1 MFRSKNHVLTLC
13 LLAMFLVAGL
23 FTREVLCEE
32 VYPDRPITLING
44 WQAGGM
50 HDNLS
55 RLLSRAAEKELGQPI
70 INENKTGAA
79 GVIAKAFVLKSKPD
93 GYTLGTTITATYI
106 VQPQIRK
113 APYNPFTDVTDIM
126 TFAKYNNGICVRT
139 DSQWNTIEDVI
150 AYSKKNP
157 GKFTY
162 AHPGVGMMPHIVL
175 EQYTTEE
182 GIKWAG
188 IPFKGGPDAV
198 NAAIGG
204 HVDSVVMGTGD
215 LIPQIKA
222 GKLRLLLIIS
232 ENRWPEVPNAPT
244 ILEKGHKFYML
255 SYMGIYGPKGLPEP
269 IRQKLERVFKNAMKD
284 RSFQEMLKQ
293 YYIEEAFLPGKE
305 YSEKWKAMYAPMGK
319 ILNTLGLV
327 EK

>member
-1 MFRSKNHVLTLC
+1 MFHSKNHVSKLV
-13 LLAMFLVAGL
+13 LVATLFIVAFCVQEGL
-23 FTREVLCEE
+23 SAET
-32 VYPDRPITLING
+32 YPDRPITLVNG

-50 HDNLS
+50 HDTLS

-70 INENKTGAA
+70 VNENKTGAA

-113 APYNPFTDVTDIM
+113 TPFDPFTDVTDIM
-126 TFAKYNNGICVRT
+126 TFAKYNNGICVRP
-139 DSQWNTIEDVI
+139 DSQWKSIEDVI
-150 AYSKKNP
+150 AYSKSNP
-157 GKFTY
+157 SKFTY

-175 EQYTTEE
+175 EQFTMKE
-182 GIKWAG
+182 GIKWTG
-188 IPFKGGPDAV
+188 VPFKGGPDAV

-232 ENRWPEVPNAPT
+232 ENRWPEVPDVPT
-244 ILEKGHKFYML
+244 ILEKGHDFYVL
-255 SYMGIYGPKGLPEP
+255 SYMGIYGPKGLPET
-269 IRQKLERVFKNAMKD
+269 IRQKLEGVFKNAMKD
-284 RSFQEMLKQ
+284 RSFQEMLKR
-293 YYIEEAFLPGKE
+293 YYIQEAFLGGKE
-305 YSEKWKAMYAPMGK
+305 YSEKWRAMYPAMGK

>member
-1 MFRSKNHVLTLC
+1 MFRSHNRLFKLS
-13 LLAMFLVAGL
+13 LLGIFLVTALFAKQGL
-23 FTREVLCEE
+23 PAEI
-32 VYPDRPITLING
+32 YPDKPIALVNG

-70 INENKTGAA
+70 INENKTGGA
-79 GVIAKAFVLKSKPD
+79 GVIAKSFVLKSKPD

-113 APYNPFTDVTDIM
+113 TPYNPFTDITDIM
-126 TFAKYNNGICVRT
+126 TFAKYNNGLCVRT
-139 DSQWNTIEDVI
+139 DSPWNTIEDVL

-175 EQYTTEE
+175 EQYTMKE
-182 GIKWAG
+182 GVKWTG
-188 IPFKGGPDAV
+188 VPFKGGPEGV
-198 NAAIGG
+198 SAALGG
-204 HVDSVVMGTGD
+204 HTDSVVMGTGD

-222 GKLRLLLIIS
+222 GKLKLLLIIS
-232 ENRWPEVPNAPT
+232 GTRWPEVPNVPT
-244 ILEKGHKFYML
+244 ILEKGHDLYVL

-269 IRQKLERVFKNAMKD
+269 VRQKVETVFKNATKD
-284 RSFQEMLKQ
+284 PAYQDMLKQ
-293 YYIEEAFLPGKE
+293 YYIEGAFLPGKE

>member
-1 MFRSKNHVLTLC
+1 MCRSKNRLSKLF
-13 LLAMFLVAGL
+13 LLVVFSILAVFAKESLSAEI
-23 FTREVLCEE
+23 F
-32 VYPDRPITLING
+32 PDKPITLVNG

-79 GVIAKAFVLKSKPD
+79 GVIAKAFVVKSKPD

-113 APYNPFTDVTDIM
+113 TPYDPFTDVTDIM
-126 TFAKYNNGICVRT
+126 TFAKYNNGLCVRT
-139 DSQWNTIEDVI
+139 DSQWNSIEDVI

-175 EQYTTEE
+175 EKYTMDE
-182 GIKWAG
+182 GIKWVG
-188 IPFKGGPDAV
+188 VPFKGGPDAV
-198 NAAIGG
+198 IAAVGG
-204 HVDSVVMGTGD
+204 HVDAVVMGTGD

-232 ENRWPEVPNAPT
+232 GTRWPEVPNVPT
-244 ILEKGHKFYML
+244 ILEKGHDLYVL

-269 IRQKLERVFKNAMKD
+269 IRQKLETVFKNAMKD
-284 RSFQEMLKQ
+284 RAFQDMLKQ
-293 YYIEEAFLPGKE
+293 YYIEEAFLTGKE
-305 YSEKWKAMYAPMGK
+305 YSQKWKAMYAPMGK